1 MFFCSNNF
9 QVSKLLKINISG
21 ELAHSGNSGGN
32 ILNLDFEVSKMQIGD
47 FIEVLLQQKGNAK

>member
-47 FIEVLLQQKGNAK
+47 FIEVLLQQKR